1 MARITVED
9 CLDKIDNRF
18 DMTLIAA
25 ERARQ
30 ISMGGTPMVPLD
42 DDKPTVIALREI
54 AEGLMSREVLDQLN
68 AAAKAADEELL
79 KADSDEGENGGEGEE
94 NTEITKSAAA
104 ETIVTTADNATEE
117 KVA

>member
-30 ISMGGTPMVPLD
+30 IAMGAEPLVPFD
-42 DDKPTVIALREI
+42 NDKPTVIALREI
-54 AEGLMSREVLDQLN
+54 SEGLMNREVLDQIE
-68 AAAKAADEELL
+68 AAAKAADLAVAAEAEAARNAADEE
-79 KADSDEGENGGEGEE
+79 AEAENSDE
-94 NTEITKSAAA
+94 AAA
-104 ETIVTTADNATEE
+104 APAAANSEE
-117 KVA
+117 AA

>member
-30 ISMGGTPMVPLD
+30 IAMGAEPLVPFD
-42 DDKPTVIALREI
+42 NDKPTVIALREI
-54 AEGLMSREVLDQLN
+54 SEGVMSREILEQIN
-68 AAAKAADEELL
+68 EATRAADLM
-79 KADSDEGENGGEGEE
+79 
-94 NTEITKSAAA
+94 AAS
-104 ETIVTTADNATEE
+104 EATET
-117 KVA
+117 KAKRAKRKAVQRQPQRPLPRQNRQPDYSVS